1 MKILI
6 ILKSVFPYPLSSGGQ
21 QAVFHMIDYLKD
33 KIDISIVYDA
43 KGVNPS
49 DEKKLISLWE
59 NVKFFRYSK
68 SKYDY
73 IGWNYI
79 FINKLCKKIQNILFH
94 KEKDYTLSQ
103 VLTIHNEYDNDFL
116 EFINSIIKQE
126 KIEIVQTEFL
136 DSISLV
142 YALPENVKKVFV
154 QHEIGYIRNALLLK
168 EMKSDQMIDKYHFEK
183 LKSFEVSTMN
193 QYNVIITLTDVDSM
207 KLKNDNVITAIM
219 SSPACIPVK
228 TKHSNYTYTTNR
240 LTFLGG
246 YNHKPNSDGLKWF
259 LEKVWSFI
267 LITKPDTV
275 LDVVGSWPKDVCE
288 ELMKRYKNITFK
300 GMIQDLA
307 TVLPGSVM
315 IVPILVGSGM
325 RMKILDAVNH
335 GCPFVTTTVG
345 VEGLNFVNN
354 ESCFVEDV
362 SESFASKVLELLN
375 NKELQELFLLNSQKV
390 YNENYSIEILGDK
403 RLQIYNDL
411 YSQKIHSNNTGME

>member
-1 MKILI
+1 ME
-6 ILKSVFPYPLSSGGQ
+6 Q
-21 QAVFHMIDYLKD
+21 
-33 KIDISIVYDA
+33 
-43 KGVNPS
+43 
-49 DEKKLISLWE
+49 LISFLVALAVGVIIALLGYFLNLNTMKKGKEERE
-59 NVKFFRYSK
+59 NEQLRETTRSVLAEAEA
-68 SKYDY
+68 
-73 IGWNYI
+73 N
-79 FINKLCKKIQNILFH
+79 LNIASIA
-94 KEKDYTLSQ
+94 KESLAQKRIMLP
-103 VLTIHNEYDNDFL
+103 FL
-116 EFINSIIKQE
+116 HEAWGYQKG
-126 KIEIVQTEFL
+126 K
-136 DSISLV
+136 V